1 MVMMM
6 KLNKV
11 TADMFR
17 KGECPVM
24 QRDMA
29 ADVESVDEE
38 SRVVTLSF
46 SSEYEVER
54 WGWVETLGHN
64 EGECDLSRIT
74 NKGPFLSDH
83 NWNDQRGAIQK
94 AWIKNGRGYA
104 EIKMSRNPLGQ
115 QLLVD
120 MQDEIRVNV
129 SVGYRIHA
137 AQLVREEKG
146 LEYYR
151 VTHWEPLE
159 ISSVSVPAD
168 PTVGLGRAE
177 EIQINPVKITTT
189 EVRKM
194 DDDEIQVVD
203 APAEQTA
210 RSVSPES
217 TNTQRTFAE
226 PRKQKEDAEPS
237 AAQRIAETASQ
248 YGAEGLGNE
257 FIAKGR
263 SYEEFNNALIE
274 RLHSKRKAPESESTM
289 INLDIGET
297 ELRKYSVINA
307 LRAVATGNFKKAGL
321 EREVSDAIAKRT
333 GRDPDGIFLSYEAM
347 GYGLRQQQMRMQS
360 AGTAGKGAEL
370 VATELHAEMY
380 IESLRAQAVIGQLGA
395 RMVSGLVGDVDIP
408 KQNGSATFYWV
419 EEDGAA
425 TDSDLAF
432 TTVQLRPKTLAT
444 AVPITRRIMTQSTP
458 DIEALVLGDIMR
470 GQSLGL
476 DHGALY
482 GSGASNQPT
491 GIVNTSGIGAI
502 AFTTPG
508 KPTWEEIVQ
517 FETDVAEANA
527 DANTMAYLMRPSMR
541 GTLKSTE
548 KAAGTAKFMWEG
560 GRVNDYNAAVTT
572 QVNAGQILFGDYSQ
586 ALIGLW
592 GALDV
597 VPDRATKV
605 ASGGLVMRLFQDADV
620 AVRHPQAF
628 CLGE

>member
-1 MVMMM
+1 M
-6 KLNKV
+6 NKV
-11 TADMFR
+11 TAAMLR
-17 KGECPVM
+17 KGQCPVM

-29 ADVESVDEE
+29 AEVENIDEE

-54 WGWVETLGHN
+54 WGWVETLGHD
-64 EGECDLSRIT
+64 EGECDLSRLN

-83 NWNDQRGAIQK
+83 HWGDQRGVIQK

-115 QLLVD
+115 QLLID

-137 AQLVREEKG
+137 AKLTREEDG
-146 LEYYR
+146 LDYYR

-168 PTVGLGRAE
+168 PTVGVGRSADS
-177 EIQINPVKITTT
+177 QNNPVKITTA

-194 DDDEIQVVD
+194 DDTKIQDNNAPDET
-203 APAEQTA
+203 AE
-210 RSVSPES
+210 RSESPET
-217 TNTQRTFAE
+217 TNQTKREFAE
-226 PRKQKEDAEPS
+226 PRKVKTSPEASD
-237 AAQRIAETASQ
+237 AQRIAETARQ
-248 YGAEGLGNE
+248 YGATDLGNN

-263 SYEEFNNALIE
+263 SYEEFNSALIRE
-274 RLHSKRKAPESESTM
+274 LHGKRKDPEAESTM
-289 INLDIGET
+289 INLDIGEN

-321 EREVSDAIAKRT
+321 EREVSEAIAKRV
-333 GRDPDGIFLSYEAM
+333 GRDADGIYLSYEAM
-347 GYGLRQQQMRMQS
+347 GYGLRQMQLARMQS
-360 AGTAGKGAEL
+360 AGGAGKGAEL

-380 IESLRAQAVIGQLGA
+380 IEALRAQAVVGQLGA

-419 EEDGAA
+419 EEDGEA
-425 TDSDLAF
+425 TDSDLSF

-444 AVPITRRIMTQSTP
+444 AVPITRRIMNQSTP
-458 DIEALVLGDIMR
+458 DIEALVMADIMR

-476 DHGALY
+476 DQGALY
-482 GSGASNQPT
+482 GSGIGNEPT
-491 GIVNTSGIGAI
+491 GIAKTSGIGAI
-502 AFTTPG
+502 AFATPNS
-508 KPTWEEIVQ
+508 PTWAETVA

-527 DANTMAYLMRPSMR
+527 DANTMAYLMRPSLR
-541 GTLKSTE
+541 GKLKTTE
-548 KAAGTAKFMWEG
+548 KASGTGQFIWQN

-572 QVNAGQILFGDYSQ
+572 QMNAGQMLFGDFSQ

>member
-1 MVMMM
+1 MNV
-6 KLNKV
+6 NKV
-11 TADMFR
+11 TAAMLR
-17 KGECPVM
+17 KGQCPVM
-24 QRDMA
+24 QRDMEA
-29 ADVESVDEE
+29 QIEKVDEE
-38 SRVVTLSF
+38 SRIVTLSF

-54 WGWVETLGHN
+54 WGWVETLGHD
-64 EGECDLSRIT
+64 EGECDLARIN

-83 NWNDQRGAIQK
+83 NWNDQRGVIQK
-94 AWIKNGRGYA
+94 AWIEKGRGYA
-104 EIKMSRNPLGQ
+104 EIKISRNPLGQ
-115 QLLVD
+115 QLLID

-137 AQLVREEKG
+137 AKLTREEND
-146 LEYYR
+146 LDYYR

-168 PTVGLGRAE
+168 PTVGVGRNAE
-177 EIQINPVKITTT
+177 TNDNPVKITTT

-194 DDDEIQVVD
+194 DDTKIQDNNAPDET
-203 APAEQTA
+203 AE
-210 RSVSPES
+210 RSESPET
-217 TNTQRTFAE
+217 TNQTKREFAE
-226 PRKQKEDAEPS
+226 PRKVKTSPEASD
-237 AAQRIAETASQ
+237 AQRIAETARQ
-248 YGAEGLGNE
+248 YGATELGND

-263 SYEEFNNALIE
+263 SYEEFNKALIRE
-274 RLHSKRKAPESESTM
+274 LHGKRKDPEAESTM
-289 INLDIGET
+289 INLDVSEK

-307 LRAVATGNFKKAGL
+307 LRAVATGNFKNAGL
-321 EREVSDAIAKRT
+321 EREMSEAIAQKV
-333 GRDPDGIFLSYEAM
+333 GRDADGIYLSYEAM
-347 GYGLRQQQMRMQS
+347 GYGLRQMQLARMQS
-360 AGTAGKGAEL
+360 AGGAGKGAEL

-380 IESLRAQAVIGQLGA
+380 IEALRAQAVVGQLGA

-419 EEDGAA
+419 EEDGEA
-425 TDSDLAF
+425 TDSDLSF

-444 AVPITRRIMTQSTP
+444 AVPITRRIMNQSTP
-458 DIEALVLGDIMR
+458 DIEALVMADIMR

-476 DHGALY
+476 DQGALY
-482 GSGASNQPT
+482 GSGIGNEPT
-491 GIVNTSGIGAI
+491 GIANTSGIGAI
-502 AFTTPG
+502 SFAAPNS
-508 KPTWEEIVQ
+508 PTWAETVA

-527 DANTMAYLMRPSMR
+527 DANTMAYLMRPSLR
-541 GTLKSTE
+541 GKLKTTE
-548 KAAGTAKFMWEG
+548 KASGTGQFIWQN

-572 QVNAGQILFGDYSQ
+572 QMNAGQMLFGDFSQ

>member
-1 MVMMM
+1 M

-226 PRKQKEDAEPS
+226 PRKPKEDAEPS

-502 AFTTPG
+502 AFTAPG

>member
-1 MVMMM
+1 MNV
-6 KLNKV
+6 NKV
-11 TADMFR
+11 TAAMLR
-17 KGECPVM
+17 KGQCPVM
-24 QRDMA
+24 QRDMEA
-29 ADVESVDEE
+29 QIEKVDEE
-38 SRVVTLSF
+38 SRIVTLSF

-54 WGWVETLGHN
+54 WGWVETLGHD
-64 EGECDLSRIT
+64 EGECDLARIN

-83 NWNDQRGAIQK
+83 NWNDQRGVIQK
-94 AWIKNGRGYA
+94 AWIEKGRGYA

-115 QLLVD
+115 QLLID

-137 AQLVREEKG
+137 AKLTREEND
-146 LEYYR
+146 LDYYR

-168 PTVGLGRAE
+168 PTVGVGRNAE
-177 EIQINPVKITTT
+177 TNDNPVKITTT

-194 DDDEIQVVD
+194 DDTKIQDNNAPDET
-203 APAEQTA
+203 AE
-210 RSVSPES
+210 RSESPET
-217 TNTQRTFAE
+217 TNQTKREFAE
-226 PRKQKEDAEPS
+226 PRKVKTSPEASD
-237 AAQRIAETASQ
+237 AQRIAETARQ
-248 YGAEGLGNE
+248 YGATELGND

-263 SYEEFNNALIE
+263 SYEEFNKALIRE
-274 RLHSKRKAPESESTM
+274 LHGKRKDPEAESTM
-289 INLDIGET
+289 INLDVSEK

-307 LRAVATGNFKKAGL
+307 LRAVATGNFKNAGL
-321 EREVSDAIAKRT
+321 EREMSEAIAQKV
-333 GRDPDGIFLSYEAM
+333 GRDADGIYLSYEAM
-347 GYGLRQQQMRMQS
+347 GYGLRQMQLARMQS
-360 AGTAGKGAEL
+360 AGGAGKGAEL

-380 IESLRAQAVIGQLGA
+380 IEALRAQAVVGQLGA

-425 TDSDLAF
+425 TDSDLSF

-444 AVPITRRIMTQSTP
+444 AVPITRRIMNQSTP
-458 DIEALVLGDIMR
+458 DIEALVMADIMR

-476 DHGALY
+476 DQGALY
-482 GSGASNQPT
+482 GSGIGNEPT
-491 GIVNTSGIGAI
+491 GIANTSGIGAI
-502 AFTTPG
+502 SFATPNS
-508 KPTWEEIVQ
+508 PTWAETVA

-527 DANTMAYLMRPSMR
+527 DANTMAYLMRPSLR
-541 GTLKSTE
+541 GKLKTTE
-548 KAAGTAKFMWEG
+548 KASGTGQFIWQN

-572 QVNAGQILFGDYSQ
+572 QMNAGQMLFGDFSQ

>member
-1 MVMMM
+1 MNV
-6 KLNKV
+6 NKV
-11 TADMFR
+11 TAAMLR
-17 KGECPVM
+17 KGQCPVM
-24 QRDMA
+24 QRDMEA
-29 ADVESVDEE
+29 QIEKVDEE
-38 SRVVTLSF
+38 SRIVTLSF

-54 WGWVETLGHN
+54 WGWVETLGHD
-64 EGECDLSRIT
+64 EGECDLARIN

-83 NWNDQRGAIQK
+83 NWNDQRGVIQK
-94 AWIKNGRGYA
+94 AWIEKGRGYA
-104 EIKMSRNPLGQ
+104 EIKLSRNPLGQ
-115 QLLVD
+115 QLLID

-137 AQLVREEKG
+137 AKLTREEND
-146 LEYYR
+146 LDYYR

-168 PTVGLGRAE
+168 PTVGVGRNAE
-177 EIQINPVKITTT
+177 TNDNPVKITTT

-194 DDDEIQVVD
+194 DDNKIQDNNAPDET
-203 APAEQTA
+203 AE
-210 RSVSPES
+210 RSESPET
-217 TNTQRTFAE
+217 TNQTKREFAE
-226 PRKQKEDAEPS
+226 PRKVKTSPEASD
-237 AAQRIAETASQ
+237 AQRIAETARQ
-248 YGAEGLGNE
+248 YGATELGND

-263 SYEEFNNALIE
+263 SYEEFNKALIRE
-274 RLHSKRKAPESESTM
+274 LHGKRKDPEAESTM
-289 INLDIGET
+289 INLDVSEK

-307 LRAVATGNFKKAGL
+307 LRAVATGNFKNAGL
-321 EREVSDAIAKRT
+321 EREMSEAIAQKV
-333 GRDPDGIFLSYEAM
+333 GRDADGIYLSYEAM
-347 GYGLRQQQMRMQS
+347 GYGLRQMQLARMQS
-360 AGTAGKGAEL
+360 AGGAGKGAEL

-380 IESLRAQAVIGQLGA
+380 IEALRAQAVVGQLGA

-419 EEDGAA
+419 EEDGEA
-425 TDSDLAF
+425 TDSDLSF

-444 AVPITRRIMTQSTP
+444 AVPITRRIMNQSTP
-458 DIEALVLGDIMR
+458 DIEALVMADIMR

-476 DHGALY
+476 DQGALY
-482 GSGASNQPT
+482 GSGIGNEPT
-491 GIVNTSGIGAI
+491 GIANTSGIGAI
-502 AFTTPG
+502 AFATPNS
-508 KPTWEEIVQ
+508 PTWAETVA

-527 DANTMAYLMRPSMR
+527 DANTMAYLMRPSLR
-541 GTLKSTE
+541 GKLKTTE
-548 KAAGTAKFMWEG
+548 KASGTGQFIWQN

-572 QVNAGQILFGDYSQ
+572 QMNAGQMLFGDFSQ

>member
-1 MVMMM
+1 MNV
-6 KLNKV
+6 NKV
-11 TADMFR
+11 TAAMLR
-17 KGECPVM
+17 KGQCPVM

-29 ADVESVDEE
+29 AEVENIDEE

-54 WGWVETLGHN
+54 WGWVETLGHD
-64 EGECDLSRIT
+64 EGECDLSRLN

-83 NWNDQRGAIQK
+83 HWGDQRGVIHK

-115 QLLVD
+115 QLLID

-137 AQLVREEKG
+137 AKLTREEDG
-146 LEYYR
+146 LDYYR

-168 PTVGLGRAE
+168 PTVGVGRSADS
-177 EIQINPVKITTT
+177 QNNPVKITTT

-194 DDDEIQVVD
+194 DDTEIQETN
-203 APAEQTA
+203 APADPTE
-210 RSVSPES
+210 RSSVSPES
-217 TNTQRTFAE
+217 TNQSQRAFAE
-226 PRKQKEDAEPS
+226 PRKPIDNEISD
-237 AAQRIAETASQ
+237 AQRIAETARQ
-248 YGAEGLGNE
+248 YGATDLGNN

-263 SYEEFNNALIE
+263 SYEDFNNALIKE
-274 RLHSKRKAPESESTM
+274 LHGKRQDPEAESTM
-289 INLDIGET
+289 INLDIGEN

-321 EREVSDAIAKRT
+321 EREVSDAIAKKT
-333 GRDPDGIFLSYEAM
+333 GRDADGIYLSYEAM
-347 GYGLRQQQMRMQS
+347 GYGLRQMQLARMQS
-360 AGTAGKGAEL
+360 AGGAGKGAEL

-380 IESLRAQAVIGQLGA
+380 IEALRAQAVVGQLGA
-395 RMVSGLVGDVDIP
+395 RVVSGLVGDVDIP
-408 KQNGSATFYWV
+408 KQNGSASFYWV
-419 EEDGAA
+419 EEDGDAS
-425 TDSDLAF
+425 DSDISF

-458 DIEALVLGDIMR
+458 DIEALVMSDIMR

-476 DHGALY
+476 DQGALY
-482 GSGASNQPT
+482 GSGIGNEPT
-491 GIVNTSGIGAI
+491 GIFNTSGIGAV

-508 KPTWEEIVQ
+508 KPTWAEIVE

-527 DANTMAYLMRPSMR
+527 DANTMAYLMRPSLR
-541 GTLKSTE
+541 GTLKTTE
-548 KAAGTAKFMWEG
+548 KAASTGQFIWQN
-560 GRVNDYNAAVTT
+560 GRVNDYTAAVTT
-572 QVNAGQILFGDYSQ
+572 QMQAGQVGFGDFSQ

>member
-1 MVMMM
+1 MNV
-6 KLNKV
+6 NRV
-11 TADMFR
+11 TAAMLR
-17 KGECPVM
+17 KGQCPVM
-24 QRDMA
+24 QRDMEA
-29 ADVESVDEE
+29 QIEKVDEE
-38 SRVVTLSF
+38 SRIVTLSF

-54 WGWVETLGHN
+54 WGWVETLGHD
-64 EGECDLSRIT
+64 EGECDLARIN

-83 NWNDQRGAIQK
+83 NWNDQRGVIQK
-94 AWIKNGRGYA
+94 AWIEKGRGYA

-115 QLLVD
+115 QLLID

-137 AQLVREEKG
+137 AKLTREEND
-146 LEYYR
+146 LDYYR

-168 PTVGLGRAE
+168 PTVGVGRNAE
-177 EIQINPVKITTT
+177 TNDNPVKITTT

-194 DDDEIQVVD
+194 DDIEIQD
-203 APAEQTA
+203 NNAPDESAD
-210 RSVSPES
+210 RSVSPET
-217 TNTQRTFAE
+217 TNQTKRDFAE
-226 PRKQKEDAEPS
+226 PRKVKTAPEVSD
-237 AAQRIAETASQ
+237 AQRIAETARQ
-248 YGAEGLGNE
+248 YGATDLGNS

-263 SYEEFNNALIE
+263 SYEEFNTALIRE
-274 RLHSKRKAPESESTM
+274 LHGKRKDPEAESTM
-289 INLDIGET
+289 INLDIGEK

-307 LRAVATGNFKKAGL
+307 LRAVATGNFKNAGL
-321 EREVSDAIAKRT
+321 EREVSEAIAQRV
-333 GRDPDGIFLSYEAM
+333 GRDADGIYLSYEAM
-347 GYGLRQQQMRMQS
+347 GYGLRQMQLARMQS
-360 AGTAGKGAEL
+360 AGTSGKGAEL

-380 IESLRAQAVIGQLGA
+380 IEALRAQAVVGQLGA

-425 TDSDLAF
+425 TDSDLSF

-444 AVPITRRIMTQSTP
+444 AVPITRRIMNQSTP
-458 DIEALVLGDIMR
+458 DIEALVMADIMR

-476 DHGALY
+476 DQGALY
-482 GSGASNQPT
+482 GSGIGNEPT
-491 GIVNTSGIGAI
+491 GIANTSGIGAI
-502 AFTTPG
+502 AFATPNS
-508 KPTWEEIVQ
+508 PTWAETVA

-527 DANTMAYLMRPSMR
+527 DANTMAYLMRPSLR
-541 GTLKSTE
+541 GKLKTTE
-548 KAAGTAKFMWEG
+548 KASGTGQFIWQN

-572 QVNAGQILFGDYSQ
+572 QMNAGQMLFGDFSQ

>member
-1 MVMMM
+1 MNV
-6 KLNKV
+6 NKV
-11 TADMFR
+11 TAAMLR
-17 KGECPVM
+17 KGQCPVM
-24 QRDMA
+24 QRDMEA
-29 ADVESVDEE
+29 QIEKVDEE
-38 SRVVTLSF
+38 SRIVTLSF

-54 WGWVETLGHN
+54 WGWVETLGHE
-64 EGECDLSRIT
+64 EGECDLARIN

-83 NWNDQRGAIQK
+83 NWNDQRGVIQK
-94 AWIKNGRGYA
+94 AWIEKGRGYA

-115 QLLVD
+115 QLLID

-137 AQLVREEKG
+137 AKLTREEND
-146 LEYYR
+146 LDYYR

-168 PTVGLGRAE
+168 PTVGVGRNAE
-177 EIQINPVKITTT
+177 TNDNPVKITTT

-194 DDDEIQVVD
+194 DDIEIQD
-203 APAEQTA
+203 NNAPDETAE
-210 RSVSPES
+210 RSVSPET
-217 TNTQRTFAE
+217 TNQTKREFAE
-226 PRKQKEDAEPS
+226 PRKVKTSPETSD
-237 AAQRIAETASQ
+237 AQRIAETARQ
-248 YGAEGLGNE
+248 YGATELGND

-263 SYEEFNNALIE
+263 SYEEFNKALIRE
-274 RLHSKRKAPESESTM
+274 LHGKRKDPEAESTM
-289 INLDIGET
+289 INLDIGEN

-321 EREVSDAIAKRT
+321 EREVSEAIAKRV
-333 GRDPDGIFLSYEAM
+333 GRDADGIYLSYEAM
-347 GYGLRQQQMRMQS
+347 GYGLRQMQLARMQS
-360 AGTAGKGAEL
+360 AGGAGKGAEL

-380 IESLRAQAVIGQLGA
+380 IEALRAQAVVGQLGA

-425 TDSDLAF
+425 TDSDLSF

-444 AVPITRRIMTQSTP
+444 AVPITRRIMNQSTP
-458 DIEALVLGDIMR
+458 DIEALVMADIMR

-476 DHGALY
+476 DQGALY
-482 GSGASNQPT
+482 GSGIGNEPT
-491 GIVNTSGIGAI
+491 GIANTSGIGAI
-502 AFTTPG
+502 AFATPNS
-508 KPTWEEIVQ
+508 PTWAETVA

-527 DANTMAYLMRPSMR
+527 DANTMAYLMRPSLR
-541 GTLKSTE
+541 GKLKTTE
-548 KAAGTAKFMWEG
+548 KASGTGQFIWQN

-572 QVNAGQILFGDYSQ
+572 QMNAGQMLFGDFSQ

>member
-1 MVMMM
+1 MNV
-6 KLNKV
+6 NKV
-11 TADMFR
+11 TAAMLR
-17 KGECPVM
+17 KGQCPVM
-24 QRDMA
+24 QRDMEA
-29 ADVESVDEE
+29 QIEKVDEE
-38 SRVVTLSF
+38 SRIVTLSF

-54 WGWVETLGHN
+54 WGWVETLGHE
-64 EGECDLSRIT
+64 EGECDLARIN

-83 NWNDQRGAIQK
+83 NWNDQRGVIQK
-94 AWIKNGRGYA
+94 AWIEKGRGYA

-115 QLLVD
+115 QLLID

-137 AQLVREEKG
+137 AKLTREEND
-146 LEYYR
+146 LDYYR

-168 PTVGLGRAE
+168 PTVGVGRNAE
-177 EIQINPVKITTT
+177 TNDNPVKITTT

-194 DDDEIQVVD
+194 DDIEIQD
-203 APAEQTA
+203 NNAPDESAD
-210 RSVSPES
+210 RSVSPET
-217 TNTQRTFAE
+217 TNQTKRDFAE
-226 PRKQKEDAEPS
+226 PRKVKTAPEVSD
-237 AAQRIAETASQ
+237 AQRIAETARQ
-248 YGAEGLGNE
+248 YGATDLGNS

-263 SYEEFNNALIE
+263 SYEEFNTALIRE
-274 RLHSKRKAPESESTM
+274 LHGKRKDPEAESTM
-289 INLDIGET
+289 IHLDIGEK

-307 LRAVATGNFKKAGL
+307 LRAVATGNFKNAGL
-321 EREVSDAIAKRT
+321 EREVSEAIAQRV
-333 GRDPDGIFLSYEAM
+333 GRDADGIYLSYEAM
-347 GYGLRQQQMRMQS
+347 GYGLRQMQLARMQS

-380 IESLRAQAVIGQLGA
+380 IEALRAQAVVGQLGA

-425 TDSDLAF
+425 ADSDLSF

-444 AVPITRRIMTQSTP
+444 AVPITRRIMNQSTP
-458 DIEALVLGDIMR
+458 DIEALVMADIMR

-476 DHGALY
+476 DQGALY
-482 GSGASNQPT
+482 GSGIGNEPT
-491 GIVNTSGIGAI
+491 GIANTSGIGAI
-502 AFTTPG
+502 AFATPNS
-508 KPTWEEIVQ
+508 PTWAETVA

-527 DANTMAYLMRPSMR
+527 DANTMAYLMRPSLR
-541 GTLKSTE
+541 GKLKTTE
-548 KAAGTAKFMWEG
+548 KASGTGQFIWQN

-572 QVNAGQILFGDYSQ
+572 QMNAGQMLFGDFSQ

>member
-1 MVMMM
+1 VNV
-6 KLNKV
+6 NKV
-11 TADMFR
+11 TAAMLR
-17 KGECPVM
+17 KGQCPVM
-24 QRDMA
+24 QRDMEA
-29 ADVESVDEE
+29 QIEKVDEE
-38 SRVVTLSF
+38 SRIVTLSF

-54 WGWVETLGHN
+54 WGWVETLGHE
-64 EGECDLSRIT
+64 EGECDLARIN

-83 NWNDQRGAIQK
+83 NWNDQRGVIQK
-94 AWIKNGRGYA
+94 AWIEKGRGYA

-115 QLLVD
+115 QLLID

-137 AQLVREEKG
+137 AKLTREEND
-146 LEYYR
+146 LDYYR

-168 PTVGLGRAE
+168 PTVGVGRNAE
-177 EIQINPVKITTT
+177 TNDNPVKITTT

-194 DDDEIQVVD
+194 DDTKIQDNNAPDET
-203 APAEQTA
+203 AE
-210 RSVSPES
+210 RSESPET
-217 TNTQRTFAE
+217 TNQTKREFAE
-226 PRKQKEDAEPS
+226 PRKVKTSPEASD
-237 AAQRIAETASQ
+237 AQRIAETARQ
-248 YGAEGLGNE
+248 YGATELGND

-263 SYEEFNNALIE
+263 SYEEFNKALIRE
-274 RLHSKRKAPESESTM
+274 LHGKRKDPEAESTM
-289 INLDIGET
+289 INLDVSEK

-307 LRAVATGNFKKAGL
+307 LRAVATGNFKNAGL
-321 EREVSDAIAKRT
+321 EREMSEAIAQKV
-333 GRDPDGIFLSYEAM
+333 GRDADGIYLSYEAM
-347 GYGLRQQQMRMQS
+347 GYGLRQMQLARMQS
-360 AGTAGKGAEL
+360 AGGAGKGAEL

-380 IESLRAQAVIGQLGA
+380 IEALRAQAVVGQLGA

-425 TDSDLAF
+425 TDSDLSF

-444 AVPITRRIMTQSTP
+444 AVPITRRIMNQSTP
-458 DIEALVLGDIMR
+458 DIEALVMADIMR

-476 DHGALY
+476 DQGALY
-482 GSGASNQPT
+482 GSGIGNEPT
-491 GIVNTSGIGAI
+491 GIANTSGIGAI
-502 AFTTPG
+502 SFATPNS
-508 KPTWEEIVQ
+508 PTWAETVA

-527 DANTMAYLMRPSMR
+527 DANTMAYLMRPSLR
-541 GTLKSTE
+541 GKLKTTE
-548 KAAGTAKFMWEG
+548 KASGTGQFIWQN

-572 QVNAGQILFGDYSQ
+572 QMNAGQMLFGDFSQ

>member
-1 MVMMM
+1 MNV
-6 KLNKV
+6 NKV
-11 TADMFR
+11 TAAMLR
-17 KGECPVM
+17 KGQCPVM
-24 QRDMA
+24 QRDMEA
-29 ADVESVDEE
+29 QIEKVDEE
-38 SRVVTLSF
+38 SRIVTLSF

-54 WGWVETLGHN
+54 WGWVETLGHE
-64 EGECDLSRIT
+64 EGECDLARIN

-83 NWNDQRGAIQK
+83 NWNDQRGVIQK
-94 AWIKNGRGYA
+94 AWIEKGRGYA

-115 QLLVD
+115 QLLID

-137 AQLVREEKG
+137 AKLTREEND
-146 LEYYR
+146 LDYYR

-168 PTVGLGRAE
+168 PTVGVGRNAE
-177 EIQINPVKITTT
+177 TNDNPVKITTT

-194 DDDEIQVVD
+194 DDIEIQD
-203 APAEQTA
+203 NNAPDESAD
-210 RSVSPES
+210 RSVSPET
-217 TNTQRTFAE
+217 TNQTKRDFAE
-226 PRKQKEDAEPS
+226 PRKVKTAPEVSD
-237 AAQRIAETASQ
+237 AQRIAETARQ
-248 YGAEGLGNE
+248 YGATDLGNS

-263 SYEEFNNALIE
+263 SYEEFNTALIRE
-274 RLHSKRKAPESESTM
+274 LHGKRKDPEAESTM
-289 INLDIGET
+289 IHLDIGEK

-307 LRAVATGNFKKAGL
+307 LRAVATGNFKNAGL
-321 EREVSDAIAKRT
+321 EREVSEAIAQRV
-333 GRDPDGIFLSYEAM
+333 GRDADGIYLSYEAM
-347 GYGLRQQQMRMQS
+347 GYGLRQMQLARMQS

-380 IESLRAQAVIGQLGA
+380 IEALRAQAVVGQLGA

-425 TDSDLAF
+425 ADSDLSF

-444 AVPITRRIMTQSTP
+444 AVPITRRIMNQSTP
-458 DIEALVLGDIMR
+458 DIEALVMADIMR

-476 DHGALY
+476 DQGALY
-482 GSGASNQPT
+482 GSGIGNEPT
-491 GIVNTSGIGAI
+491 GIANTSGIGAI
-502 AFTTPG
+502 PFATPNS
-508 KPTWEEIVQ
+508 PTWAETVA

-527 DANTMAYLMRPSMR
+527 DANTMAYLMRPSLR
-541 GTLKSTE
+541 GKLKTTE
-548 KAAGTAKFMWEG
+548 KASGTGQFIWQN

-572 QVNAGQILFGDYSQ
+572 QMNAGQMLFGDFSQ

>member
-1 MVMMM
+1 MNV
-6 KLNKV
+6 NKV
-11 TADMFR
+11 TAAMLR
-17 KGECPVM
+17 KGQCPVM
-24 QRDMA
+24 QRDMEA
-29 ADVESVDEE
+29 QIEKVDEE
-38 SRVVTLSF
+38 SRIVTLSF

-54 WGWVETLGHN
+54 WGWVETLGHD
-64 EGECDLSRIT
+64 EGECDLARIN

-83 NWNDQRGAIQK
+83 NWNDQRGVIQK
-94 AWIKNGRGYA
+94 AWIEKGRGYA
-104 EIKMSRNPLGQ
+104 EIKLSRNPLGQ
-115 QLLVD
+115 QLLID

-137 AQLVREEKG
+137 AKLTREEND
-146 LEYYR
+146 LDYYR

-168 PTVGLGRAE
+168 PTVGVGRNAE
-177 EIQINPVKITTT
+177 TNDNPVKITTT

-194 DDDEIQVVD
+194 DDTKIQDNNAPDET
-203 APAEQTA
+203 AE
-210 RSVSPES
+210 RSESPET
-217 TNTQRTFAE
+217 TNQTKREFAE
-226 PRKQKEDAEPS
+226 PRKVKTSPEASD
-237 AAQRIAETASQ
+237 AQRIAETARQ
-248 YGAEGLGNE
+248 YGAGDLGNS

-263 SYEEFNNALIE
+263 SYEEFNTALIRE
-274 RLHSKRKAPESESTM
+274 LHGKRKDPEAESTM
-289 INLDIGET
+289 INLDIGEN

-321 EREVSDAIAKRT
+321 EREVSEAIAKRV
-333 GRDPDGIFLSYEAM
+333 GRDADGIYLSYEAM
-347 GYGLRQQQMRMQS
+347 GYGLRQMQLARMQS

-380 IESLRAQAVIGQLGA
+380 IEALRAQAVVGQLGA

-419 EEDGAA
+419 EEDGEA
-425 TDSDLAF
+425 TDSDLSF

-444 AVPITRRIMTQSTP
+444 AVPITRRIMNQSTP
-458 DIEALVLGDIMR
+458 DIEALVMADIMR

-476 DHGALY
+476 DQGALY
-482 GSGASNQPT
+482 GSGIGNEPT
-491 GIVNTSGIGAI
+491 GIINTSGIGAVPF
-502 AFTTPG
+502 ATANS
-508 KPTWEEIVQ
+508 PTWAETVA

-527 DANTMAYLMRPSMR
+527 DANTMAYLMRPSLR
-541 GTLKSTE
+541 GKLKTTE
-548 KAAGTAKFMWEG
+548 KASGTGQFIWQN

-572 QVNAGQILFGDYSQ
+572 QMNAGQMLFGDFSQ

>member
-1 MVMMM
+1 MNV
-6 KLNKV
+6 NKV
-11 TADMFR
+11 TAAMLR
-17 KGECPVM
+17 KGQCPVM
-24 QRDMA
+24 QRDMEA
-29 ADVESVDEE
+29 QIEKVDEE
-38 SRVVTLSF
+38 SRIVTLSF

-54 WGWVETLGHN
+54 WGWVETLGHD
-64 EGECDLSRIT
+64 EGECDLARIN

-83 NWNDQRGAIQK
+83 NWNDQRGVIQK
-94 AWIKNGRGYA
+94 AWIEKGRGYA
-104 EIKMSRNPLGQ
+104 EIKLSRNPLGQ
-115 QLLVD
+115 QLLID

-137 AQLVREEKG
+137 AKLIREEND
-146 LEYYR
+146 LDYYR

-168 PTVGLGRAE
+168 PTVGVGRNAE
-177 EIQINPVKITTT
+177 TNDNPVKITTT

-194 DDDEIQVVD
+194 DDIEIQD
-203 APAEQTA
+203 NNAPDESAD
-210 RSVSPES
+210 RSVSPET
-217 TNTQRTFAE
+217 TNQTKRDFAE
-226 PRKQKEDAEPS
+226 PRKVKTAPEVSD
-237 AAQRIAETASQ
+237 AQRIAETARQ
-248 YGAEGLGNE
+248 YGATDLGNS

-263 SYEEFNNALIE
+263 SYEEFNTALIRE
-274 RLHSKRKAPESESTM
+274 LHGKRKDPEAESTM
-289 INLDIGET
+289 INLDIGEK

-307 LRAVATGNFKKAGL
+307 LRAVATGNFKNAGL
-321 EREVSDAIAKRT
+321 EREVSEAIAQRV
-333 GRDPDGIFLSYEAM
+333 GRDADGIYLSYEAM
-347 GYGLRQQQMRMQS
+347 GYGLRQMQLARMQS
-360 AGTAGKGAEL
+360 AGTSGKGAEL

-380 IESLRAQAVIGQLGA
+380 IEALRAQAVVGQLGA

-425 TDSDLAF
+425 TDSDLSF

-444 AVPITRRIMTQSTP
+444 AVPITRRIMNQSTP
-458 DIEALVLGDIMR
+458 DIEALVMADIMR

-476 DHGALY
+476 DQGALY
-482 GSGASNQPT
+482 GSGLGNEPT
-491 GIVNTSGIGAI
+491 GIANTSGIGAVSF
-502 AFTTPG
+502 ATPNS
-508 KPTWEEIVQ
+508 PTWAETVQ

-527 DANTMAYLMRPSMR
+527 DANTMAYLMRPSLR
-541 GTLKSTE
+541 GKLKTTE
-548 KAAGTAKFMWEG
+548 KASGTGQFIWQN

-572 QVNAGQILFGDYSQ
+572 QMNAGRMLFGDFSQ

>member
-1 MVMMM
+1 MNV
-6 KLNKV
+6 NKV
-11 TADMFR
+11 TAAMLR
-17 KGECPVM
+17 KGQCPVM
-24 QRDMA
+24 QRDMEA
-29 ADVESVDEE
+29 QIEKVDEE
-38 SRVVTLSF
+38 SRIVTLSF

-54 WGWVETLGHN
+54 WGWVETLGHE
-64 EGECDLSRIT
+64 EGECDLARIN

-83 NWNDQRGAIQK
+83 NWNDQRGVIQK
-94 AWIKNGRGYA
+94 AWIEKGRGYA

-115 QLLVD
+115 QLLID

-137 AQLVREEKG
+137 AKLTREEND
-146 LEYYR
+146 LDYYR

-168 PTVGLGRAE
+168 PTVGVGRNAE
-177 EIQINPVKITTT
+177 TNDNPVKITTT

-194 DDDEIQVVD
+194 DDTKIQDNNAPDE
-203 APAEQTA
+203 AAE
-210 RSVSPES
+210 RSVSPET
-217 TNTQRTFAE
+217 TNQTKREFAE
-226 PRKQKEDAEPS
+226 PRKVKTAPETSD
-237 AAQRIAETASQ
+237 AQRIAETARQ
-248 YGAEGLGNE
+248 YGATDLGNS

-263 SYEEFNNALIE
+263 SYEEFNSALIRE
-274 RLHSKRKAPESESTM
+274 LHGKRKDPEAESTM
-289 INLDIGET
+289 INLDVSEK

-307 LRAVATGNFKKAGL
+307 LRAVATGNFKNAGL
-321 EREVSDAIAKRT
+321 EREMSEAIAQKV
-333 GRDPDGIFLSYEAM
+333 GRDADGIYLSYEAM
-347 GYGLRQQQMRMQS
+347 GYGLRQMQLARIQS
-360 AGTAGKGAEL
+360 AGGAGKGAEL

-380 IESLRAQAVIGQLGA
+380 IEALRAQAVVGQLGA

-425 TDSDLAF
+425 TDSDLSF

-444 AVPITRRIMTQSTP
+444 AVPITRRIMNQSTP
-458 DIEALVLGDIMR
+458 DIEALVMADIMR

-476 DHGALY
+476 DQGALY
-482 GSGASNQPT
+482 GSGIGNEPT
-491 GIVNTSGIGAI
+491 GIANTSGIGAI
-502 AFTTPG
+502 AFASPNN
-508 KPTWEEIVQ
+508 PTWAEMVQ
-517 FETDVAEANA
+517 FENDVAEANA
-527 DANTMAYLMRPSMR
+527 DANTMAYLMRPSLR
-541 GTLKSTE
+541 GKLKTTE
-548 KAAGTAKFMWEG
+548 KASGTGQFIWEK

-572 QVNAGQILFGDYSQ
+572 QMAAGQMLFGDFSQ

>member
-1 MVMMM
+1 M
-6 KLNKV
+6 L
-11 TADMFR
+11 R
-17 KGECPVM
+17 KGQCPVM
-24 QRDMA
+24 QRDMEA
-29 ADVESVDEE
+29 QIEKVDEE
-38 SRVVTLSF
+38 SRIVTLSF

-54 WGWVETLGHN
+54 WGWVETLGHD
-64 EGECDLSRIT
+64 EGECDLARIN

-83 NWNDQRGAIQK
+83 NWNDQRGVIQK
-94 AWIKNGRGYA
+94 AWIEKGRGYA
-104 EIKMSRNPLGQ
+104 EIKLSRNPLGQ
-115 QLLVD
+115 QLLID

-137 AQLVREEKG
+137 AKLTREEND
-146 LEYYR
+146 LDYYR

-168 PTVGLGRAE
+168 PTVGVGRNAE
-177 EIQINPVKITTT
+177 TNDNPVKITTT

-194 DDDEIQVVD
+194 DDTKIQDNNAPDET
-203 APAEQTA
+203 AE
-210 RSVSPES
+210 RSESPET
-217 TNTQRTFAE
+217 TNQTKREFAE
-226 PRKQKEDAEPS
+226 PRKVKTSPEASD
-237 AAQRIAETASQ
+237 AQRIAETARQ
-248 YGAEGLGNE
+248 YGATDLGNN

-263 SYEEFNNALIE
+263 SYEEFNSALIRE
-274 RLHSKRKAPESESTM
+274 LHGKRKDPEAESTM
-289 INLDIGET
+289 INLDIGEN

-321 EREVSDAIAKRT
+321 EREVSEAIAKRV
-333 GRDPDGIFLSYEAM
+333 GRDADGIYLSYEAM
-347 GYGLRQQQMRMQS
+347 GYGLRQMQLARMQS

-380 IESLRAQAVIGQLGA
+380 IEALRAQAVVGQLGA

-425 TDSDLAF
+425 TDSDLSF

-444 AVPITRRIMTQSTP
+444 AVPITRRIMNQSTP
-458 DIEALVLGDIMR
+458 DIEALVMADIMR

-476 DHGALY
+476 DQGALY
-482 GSGASNQPT
+482 GSGIGNEPT
-491 GIVNTSGIGAI
+491 GIANTSGIGAI
-502 AFTTPG
+502 AFATPNS
-508 KPTWEEIVQ
+508 PTWAETVA

-527 DANTMAYLMRPSMR
+527 DANTMAYLMRPSLR
-541 GTLKSTE
+541 GKLKTTE
-548 KAAGTAKFMWEG
+548 KASGTGQFIWQN

-572 QVNAGQILFGDYSQ
+572 QMNAGQMLFGDFSQ

>member
-1 MVMMM
+1 M
-6 KLNKV
+6 L
-11 TADMFR
+11 R
-17 KGECPVM
+17 KGQCPVM
-24 QRDMA
+24 QRDMEA
-29 ADVESVDEE
+29 QIEKVDEE
-38 SRVVTLSF
+38 SRIVTLSF

-54 WGWVETLGHN
+54 WGWVETLGHE
-64 EGECDLSRIT
+64 EGECDLARIN

-83 NWNDQRGAIQK
+83 NWNDQRGVIQK
-94 AWIKNGRGYA
+94 AWIEKGRGYA

-115 QLLVD
+115 QLLID

-137 AQLVREEKG
+137 AKLTREEND
-146 LEYYR
+146 LDYYR

-168 PTVGLGRAE
+168 PTVGVGRNAE
-177 EIQINPVKITTT
+177 TNDNPVKITTT

-194 DDDEIQVVD
+194 DDTKIQDNNAPDET
-203 APAEQTA
+203 AE
-210 RSVSPES
+210 RSESPET
-217 TNTQRTFAE
+217 TNQTKREFAE
-226 PRKQKEDAEPS
+226 PRKVKTSPEASD
-237 AAQRIAETASQ
+237 AQRIAETARQ
-248 YGAEGLGNE
+248 YGATELGND

-263 SYEEFNNALIE
+263 SYEEFNKALIRE
-274 RLHSKRKAPESESTM
+274 LHGKRKDPEAESTM
-289 INLDIGET
+289 INLDVSEK

-307 LRAVATGNFKKAGL
+307 LRAVATGNFKNAGL
-321 EREVSDAIAKRT
+321 EREMSEAIAQKV
-333 GRDPDGIFLSYEAM
+333 GRDADGIYLSYEAM
-347 GYGLRQQQMRMQS
+347 GYGLRQMQLARMQS
-360 AGTAGKGAEL
+360 AGGAGKGAEL

-380 IESLRAQAVIGQLGA
+380 IEALRAQAVVGQLGA

-419 EEDGAA
+419 EEDGEA
-425 TDSDLAF
+425 TDSDLSF

-444 AVPITRRIMTQSTP
+444 AVPITRRIMNQSTP
-458 DIEALVLGDIMR
+458 DIEALVMADIMR

-476 DHGALY
+476 DQGALY
-482 GSGASNQPT
+482 GSGIGNEPT
-491 GIVNTSGIGAI
+491 GIANTSGIGAI
-502 AFTTPG
+502 SFATPNS
-508 KPTWEEIVQ
+508 PTWAETVA

-527 DANTMAYLMRPSMR
+527 DANTMAYLMRPSLR
-541 GTLKSTE
+541 GKLKTTE
-548 KAAGTAKFMWEG
+548 KASGTGQFIWQN

-572 QVNAGQILFGDYSQ
+572 QMNAGQMLFGDFSQ

>member
-1 MVMMM
+1 M
-6 KLNKV
+6 L
-11 TADMFR
+11 R
-17 KGECPVM
+17 KGQCPVM
-24 QRDMA
+24 QRDMEA
-29 ADVESVDEE
+29 QIEKVDEE
-38 SRVVTLSF
+38 SRIVTLSF

-54 WGWVETLGHN
+54 WGWVETLGHE
-64 EGECDLSRIT
+64 EGECDLARIN

-83 NWNDQRGAIQK
+83 NWNDQRGVIQK
-94 AWIKNGRGYA
+94 AWIEKGRGYA

-115 QLLVD
+115 QLLID

-137 AQLVREEKG
+137 AKLTREEND
-146 LEYYR
+146 LDYYR

-168 PTVGLGRAE
+168 PTVGVGRNAE
-177 EIQINPVKITTT
+177 TNDNPVKITTT

-194 DDDEIQVVD
+194 DDTKIQDNNAPDET
-203 APAEQTA
+203 AE
-210 RSVSPES
+210 RSESPET
-217 TNTQRTFAE
+217 TNQTKREFAE
-226 PRKQKEDAEPS
+226 PRKVKTSPEASD
-237 AAQRIAETASQ
+237 AQRIAETARQ
-248 YGAEGLGNE
+248 YGATDLGNN

-263 SYEEFNNALIE
+263 SYEEFNSALIRE
-274 RLHSKRKAPESESTM
+274 LHGKRKDPEAESTM
-289 INLDIGET
+289 INLDIGEN

-321 EREVSDAIAKRT
+321 EREVSEAIAKRV
-333 GRDPDGIFLSYEAM
+333 GRDADGIYLSYEAM
-347 GYGLRQQQMRMQS
+347 GYGLRQMQLARMQS
-360 AGTAGKGAEL
+360 AGGAGKGAEL

-380 IESLRAQAVIGQLGA
+380 IEALRAQAVVGQLGA

-425 TDSDLAF
+425 TDSDLSF

-444 AVPITRRIMTQSTP
+444 AVPITRRIMNQSTP
-458 DIEALVLGDIMR
+458 DIEALVMADIMR

-476 DHGALY
+476 DQGALY
-482 GSGASNQPT
+482 GSGIGNEPT
-491 GIVNTSGIGAI
+491 GIANTSGIGAI
-502 AFTTPG
+502 AFATPNS
-508 KPTWEEIVQ
+508 PTWAETVA

-527 DANTMAYLMRPSMR
+527 DANTMAYLMRPSLR
-541 GTLKSTE
+541 GKLKTTE
-548 KAAGTAKFMWEG
+548 KASGTGQFIWQN

-572 QVNAGQILFGDYSQ
+572 QMNAGQMLFGDFSQ

>member
-360 AGTAGKGAEL
+360 AGAAGKGAEL

-476 DHGALY
+476 DNGALY
-482 GSGASNQPT
+482 GTGASNQPT

-508 KPTWEEIVQ
+508 KPTWQEIVQ

>member
-1 MVMMM
+1 MNV
-6 KLNKV
+6 NKV
-11 TADMFR
+11 TAAMLR
-17 KGECPVM
+17 KGQCPVM
-24 QRDMA
+24 QRDMEA
-29 ADVESVDEE
+29 QIEKVDEE
-38 SRVVTLSF
+38 SRIVTLSF

-54 WGWVETLGHN
+54 WGWVETLGHD
-64 EGECDLSRIT
+64 EGECDLARIN

-83 NWNDQRGAIQK
+83 NWNDQRGVIQK
-94 AWIKNGRGYA
+94 AWIEKGRGYA

-115 QLLVD
+115 QLLID

-137 AQLVREEKG
+137 AKLTREEND
-146 LEYYR
+146 LDYYR

-168 PTVGLGRAE
+168 PTVGVGRNAE
-177 EIQINPVKITTT
+177 TNDNPVKITTT

-194 DDDEIQVVD
+194 DDTKIQDNNAPDE
-203 APAEQTA
+203 AAE
-210 RSVSPES
+210 RSVSPET
-217 TNTQRTFAE
+217 TNQTKREFAE
-226 PRKQKEDAEPS
+226 PRKVKTAPETSD
-237 AAQRIAETASQ
+237 AQRIAETARQ
-248 YGAEGLGNE
+248 YGATDLGNS

-263 SYEEFNNALIE
+263 SYEEFNSALIRE
-274 RLHSKRKAPESESTM
+274 LHGKRKDPEAESTM
-289 INLDIGET
+289 INLDIGEK
-297 ELRKYSVINA
+297 ELSKYSVINA
-307 LRAVATGNFKKAGL
+307 LRAVATGNFKNAGL
-321 EREVSDAIAKRT
+321 EREMSEAIAQKV
-333 GRDPDGIFLSYEAM
+333 GRDADGIYLSYEAM
-347 GYGLRQQQMRMQS
+347 GYGLRQMQLARIQS
-360 AGTAGKGAEL
+360 AGGAGKGAEL

-380 IESLRAQAVIGQLGA
+380 IEALRAQAVVGQLGA

-425 TDSDLAF
+425 TDSDLSF

-444 AVPITRRIMTQSTP
+444 AVPITRRIMNQSTP
-458 DIEALVLGDIMR
+458 DIEALVMADIMR

-476 DHGALY
+476 DQGALY
-482 GSGASNQPT
+482 GSGLGNEPT
-491 GIVNTSGIGAI
+491 GIINTSGIGAVPF
-502 AFTTPG
+502 ATANS
-508 KPTWEEIVQ
+508 PTWAETVQ

-527 DANTMAYLMRPSMR
+527 DANTMAYLMRPSLR
-541 GTLKSTE
+541 GKLKTTE
-548 KAAGTAKFMWEG
+548 KASGTGQFIWQN

-572 QVNAGQILFGDYSQ
+572 QMNAGQMLFGDFSQ

>member
-1 MVMMM
+1 M

-11 TADMFR
+11 TADMLR
-17 KGECPVM
+17 KGECIPM
-24 QRDMA
+24 QRDMT

-64 EGECDLSRIT
+64 EGECDLSRLN

-83 NWNDQRGAIQK
+83 NWNDQRGVTQK

-159 ISSVSVPAD
+159 ISSVSIPAD

-203 APAEQTA
+203 APAKPTEST
-210 RSVSPES
+210 VSPES
-217 TNTQRTFAE
+217 TNSQRTFAE
-226 PRKQKEDAEPS
+226 PRKPAADAEPS
-237 AAQRIAETASQ
+237 APKRIAETARQ

-257 FIAKGR
+257 FIAAGR

-360 AGTAGKGAEL
+360 AGGAGKGAEL

-419 EEDGAA
+419 EEDG
-425 TDSDLAF
+425 TPSDSDLAF

-502 AFTTPG
+502 AFTTLG
-508 KPTWEEIVQ
+508 KPTWQEIVQ

>member
-1 MVMMM
+1 MNV
-6 KLNKV
+6 NKV
-11 TADMFR
+11 TAAMLR
-17 KGECPVM
+17 KGQCPVM
-24 QRDMA
+24 QRDMEA
-29 ADVESVDEE
+29 QIEKVDEE
-38 SRVVTLSF
+38 SRIVTLSF

-54 WGWVETLGHN
+54 WGWVETLGHD
-64 EGECDLSRIT
+64 EGECDLARIN

-83 NWNDQRGAIQK
+83 NWNDQRGVIQK
-94 AWIKNGRGYA
+94 AWIEKGRGYA

-115 QLLVD
+115 QLLID

-137 AQLVREEKG
+137 AKLTREEND
-146 LEYYR
+146 LDYYR

-168 PTVGLGRAE
+168 PTVGVGRNAE
-177 EIQINPVKITTT
+177 TNDNPVKITTT

-194 DDDEIQVVD
+194 DDIEIQD
-203 APAEQTA
+203 NNAPDESAD
-210 RSVSPES
+210 RSVSPET
-217 TNTQRTFAE
+217 TNQTKRDFAE
-226 PRKQKEDAEPS
+226 PRKVKTAPEVSD
-237 AAQRIAETASQ
+237 AQRIAETARQ
-248 YGAEGLGNE
+248 YGATDLGNS

-263 SYEEFNNALIE
+263 SYEEFNTALIRE
-274 RLHSKRKAPESESTM
+274 LHGKRKDPEAESTM
-289 INLDIGET
+289 INLDIGEK

-307 LRAVATGNFKKAGL
+307 LRAVATGNFKNAGL
-321 EREVSDAIAKRT
+321 EREVSEAIAQRV
-333 GRDPDGIFLSYEAM
+333 GRDADGIYLSYEAM
-347 GYGLRQQQMRMQS
+347 GYGLRQMQLARMQS

-380 IESLRAQAVIGQLGA
+380 IEALRAQAVVGQLGA

-425 TDSDLAF
+425 ADSDLSF

-444 AVPITRRIMTQSTP
+444 AVPITRRIMNQSTP
-458 DIEALVLGDIMR
+458 DIEALVMADIMR

-476 DHGALY
+476 DQGALY
-482 GSGASNQPT
+482 GSGLGNEPT
-491 GIVNTSGIGAI
+491 GIANTSGIGAVSF
-502 AFTTPG
+502 ATPNS
-508 KPTWEEIVQ
+508 PTWAETVQ

-527 DANTMAYLMRPSMR
+527 DANTMAYLMRPSLR
-541 GTLKSTE
+541 GKLKTTE
-548 KAAGTAKFMWEG
+548 KASGTGQFIWQN

-572 QVNAGQILFGDYSQ
+572 QMNAGQMLFGDFSQ

>member
-226 PRKQKEDAEPS
+226 PRKPKEDAEPS

-502 AFTTPG
+502 AFTAPG

>member
-1 MVMMM
+1 MNV
-6 KLNKV
+6 NKV
-11 TADMFR
+11 TAAMLR
-17 KGECPVM
+17 KGQCPVM
-24 QRDMA
+24 QRDMEA
-29 ADVESVDEE
+29 QIEKVDEE
-38 SRVVTLSF
+38 SRIVTLSF

-54 WGWVETLGHN
+54 WGWVETLGHE
-64 EGECDLSRIT
+64 EGECDLARIN

-83 NWNDQRGAIQK
+83 NWNDQRGVIQK
-94 AWIKNGRGYA
+94 AWIEKGRGYA

-115 QLLVD
+115 QLLID

-137 AQLVREEKG
+137 AKLTREEND
-146 LEYYR
+146 LDYYR

-168 PTVGLGRAE
+168 PTVGVGRNAE
-177 EIQINPVKITTT
+177 TNDNPVKITTT

-194 DDDEIQVVD
+194 DDIEIQD
-203 APAEQTA
+203 NNAPDETAE
-210 RSVSPES
+210 RSVSPET
-217 TNTQRTFAE
+217 TNQTKREFAE
-226 PRKQKEDAEPS
+226 PRKVKTSPEASD
-237 AAQRIAETASQ
+237 AQRIAETARQ
-248 YGAEGLGNE
+248 YGATELGND

-263 SYEEFNNALIE
+263 SYEEFNKALIRE
-274 RLHSKRKAPESESTM
+274 LHGKRKDPEAESTM
-289 INLDIGET
+289 INLDIGEN

-321 EREVSDAIAKRT
+321 EREVSEAIAKRV
-333 GRDPDGIFLSYEAM
+333 GRDADGIYLSYEAM
-347 GYGLRQQQMRMQS
+347 GYGLRQMQLARMQS
-360 AGTAGKGAEL
+360 AGGAGKGAEL

-380 IESLRAQAVIGQLGA
+380 IEALRAQAVVGQLGA

-425 TDSDLAF
+425 TDSDLSF

-444 AVPITRRIMTQSTP
+444 AVPITRRIMNQSTP
-458 DIEALVLGDIMR
+458 DIEALVMADIMR

-476 DHGALY
+476 DQGALY
-482 GSGASNQPT
+482 GSGIGNEPT
-491 GIVNTSGIGAI
+491 GIANTSGIGAI
-502 AFTTPG
+502 SFATPNS
-508 KPTWEEIVQ
+508 PTWAETVA

-527 DANTMAYLMRPSMR
+527 DANTMAYLMRPSLR
-541 GTLKSTE
+541 GKLKTTE
-548 KAAGTAKFMWEG
+548 KASGTGQFIWQN

-572 QVNAGQILFGDYSQ
+572 QMNAGQMLFGDFSQ

>member
-1 MVMMM
+1 MNV
-6 KLNKV
+6 NKV
-11 TADMFR
+11 TAAMLR
-17 KGECPVM
+17 KGQCPVM
-24 QRDMA
+24 QRDMEA
-29 ADVESVDEE
+29 QIEKVDEE
-38 SRVVTLSF
+38 SRIVTLSF

-54 WGWVETLGHN
+54 WGWVETLGHE
-64 EGECDLSRIT
+64 EGECDLARIN

-83 NWNDQRGAIQK
+83 NWNDQRGVIQK
-94 AWIKNGRGYA
+94 AWIEKGRGYA

-115 QLLVD
+115 QLLID

-137 AQLVREEKG
+137 AKLTREEND
-146 LEYYR
+146 LDYYR

-168 PTVGLGRAE
+168 PTVGVGRNAE
-177 EIQINPVKITTT
+177 TNDNPVKITTT

-194 DDDEIQVVD
+194 DDTKIQDNNAPDET
-203 APAEQTA
+203 AE
-210 RSVSPES
+210 RSESPET
-217 TNTQRTFAE
+217 TNQTKREFAE
-226 PRKQKEDAEPS
+226 PRKVKTSPEASD
-237 AAQRIAETASQ
+237 AQRIAETARQ
-248 YGAEGLGNE
+248 YGATELGND

-263 SYEEFNNALIE
+263 SYEEFNKALIRE
-274 RLHSKRKAPESESTM
+274 LHGKRKDPEAESTM
-289 INLDIGET
+289 INLDVSEK

-307 LRAVATGNFKKAGL
+307 LRAVATGNFKNAGL
-321 EREVSDAIAKRT
+321 EREMSEAIAQKV
-333 GRDPDGIFLSYEAM
+333 GRDADGIYLSYEAM
-347 GYGLRQQQMRMQS
+347 GYGLRQMQLARMQS
-360 AGTAGKGAEL
+360 AGGAGKGAEL

-380 IESLRAQAVIGQLGA
+380 IEALRAQAVVGQLGA

-419 EEDGAA
+419 EEDGEA
-425 TDSDLAF
+425 TDSDLSF

-444 AVPITRRIMTQSTP
+444 AVPITRRIMNQSTP
-458 DIEALVLGDIMR
+458 DIEALVMADIMR

-476 DHGALY
+476 DQGALY
-482 GSGASNQPT
+482 GSGIGNEPT
-491 GIVNTSGIGAI
+491 GIANTSGIGAI
-502 AFTTPG
+502 SFATPNS
-508 KPTWEEIVQ
+508 PTWAETVA

-527 DANTMAYLMRPSMR
+527 DANTMAYLMRPSLR
-541 GTLKSTE
+541 GKLKTTE
-548 KAAGTAKFMWEG
+548 KASGTGQFIWQN

-572 QVNAGQILFGDYSQ
+572 QMNAGQMLFGDFSQ

>member
-1 MVMMM
+1 M
-6 KLNKV
+6 
-11 TADMFR
+11 
-17 KGECPVM
+17 G
-24 QRDMA
+24 
-29 ADVESVDEE
+29 
-38 SRVVTLSF
+38 
-46 SSEYEVER
+46 
-54 WGWVETLGHN
+54 ETLGHE
-64 EGECDLSRIT
+64 EGECDLARIN

-83 NWNDQRGAIQK
+83 NWNDQRGVIQK
-94 AWIKNGRGYA
+94 AWIEKGRGYA

-115 QLLVD
+115 QLLID

-137 AQLVREEKG
+137 AKLTREEND
-146 LEYYR
+146 LDYYR

-168 PTVGLGRAE
+168 PTVGVGRNAE
-177 EIQINPVKITTT
+177 TNDNPVKITTT

-194 DDDEIQVVD
+194 DDIEIQD
-203 APAEQTA
+203 NNAPDESAD
-210 RSVSPES
+210 RSVSPET
-217 TNTQRTFAE
+217 TNQTKRDFAE
-226 PRKQKEDAEPS
+226 PRKVKTAPEVSD
-237 AAQRIAETASQ
+237 AQRIAETARQ
-248 YGAEGLGNE
+248 YGATDLGNS

-263 SYEEFNNALIE
+263 SYEEFNTALIRE
-274 RLHSKRKAPESESTM
+274 LHGKRKDPEAESTM
-289 INLDIGET
+289 INLDIGEN

-321 EREVSDAIAKRT
+321 EREVSEAIAKRV
-333 GRDPDGIFLSYEAM
+333 GRDADGIYLSYEAM
-347 GYGLRQQQMRMQS
+347 GYGLRQMQLARMQS
-360 AGTAGKGAEL
+360 AGGAGKGAEL

-380 IESLRAQAVIGQLGA
+380 IEALRAQAVVGQLGA

-425 TDSDLAF
+425 TDSDLSF

-444 AVPITRRIMTQSTP
+444 AVPITRRIMNQSTP
-458 DIEALVLGDIMR
+458 DIEALVMADIMR

-476 DHGALY
+476 DQGALY
-482 GSGASNQPT
+482 GSGIGNEPT

-502 AFTTPG
+502 AFATPNS
-508 KPTWEEIVQ
+508 PTWAETVA

-527 DANTMAYLMRPSMR
+527 DANTMAYLMRPSLR
-541 GTLKSTE
+541 GKLKTTE
-548 KAAGTAKFMWEG
+548 KASGTGQFIWQN

-572 QVNAGQILFGDYSQ
+572 QMNAGQMLFGDFSQ

>member
-1 MVMMM
+1 MNV
-6 KLNKV
+6 NKV
-11 TADMFR
+11 TAAMLR
-17 KGECPVM
+17 KGQCPVM
-24 QRDMA
+24 QRDMEA
-29 ADVESVDEE
+29 QIEKVDEE
-38 SRVVTLSF
+38 SRIVTLSF

-54 WGWVETLGHN
+54 WGWVETLGHE
-64 EGECDLSRIT
+64 EGECDLARIN

-83 NWNDQRGAIQK
+83 NWNDQRGVIQK
-94 AWIKNGRGYA
+94 AWIEKGRGYA

-115 QLLVD
+115 QLLID

-137 AQLVREEKG
+137 AKLIREEND
-146 LEYYR
+146 LDYYR

-168 PTVGLGRAE
+168 PTVGVGRNAE
-177 EIQINPVKITTT
+177 TNDNPVKITTT

-194 DDDEIQVVD
+194 DDIEIQD
-203 APAEQTA
+203 NNAPDETAE
-210 RSVSPES
+210 RSVSPET
-217 TNTQRTFAE
+217 TNQTKREFAE
-226 PRKQKEDAEPS
+226 PRKVKTAPEASD
-237 AAQRIAETASQ
+237 AQRIAETARQ
-248 YGAEGLGNE
+248 YGATDLGNN

-263 SYEEFNNALIE
+263 SYEEFNSALIRE
-274 RLHSKRKAPESESTM
+274 LHGKRKDPEAESTM
-289 INLDIGET
+289 INLDIGEN

-321 EREVSDAIAKRT
+321 EREVSEAIAKRV
-333 GRDPDGIFLSYEAM
+333 GRDADGIYLSYEAM
-347 GYGLRQQQMRMQS
+347 GYGLRQMQLARMQS

-380 IESLRAQAVIGQLGA
+380 IEALRAQAVVGQLGA

-425 TDSDLAF
+425 TDSDLSF

-444 AVPITRRIMTQSTP
+444 AVPITRRIMNQSTP
-458 DIEALVLGDIMR
+458 DIEALVMADIMR

-476 DHGALY
+476 DQGALY
-482 GSGASNQPT
+482 GSSIGNEPT

-502 AFTTPG
+502 AFATPNS
-508 KPTWEEIVQ
+508 PTWAETVA

-527 DANTMAYLMRPSMR
+527 DANTMAYLMRPSLR
-541 GTLKSTE
+541 GKLKTTE
-548 KAAGTAKFMWEG
+548 KASGTGQFIWQN

-572 QVNAGQILFGDYSQ
+572 QMNAGQMLFGDFSQ

>member
-1 MVMMM
+1 MNV
-6 KLNKV
+6 NKV
-11 TADMFR
+11 TAAMLR
-17 KGECPVM
+17 KGQCPVM
-24 QRDMA
+24 QRDMEA
-29 ADVESVDEE
+29 QIEKVDEE
-38 SRVVTLSF
+38 SRIVTLSF

-54 WGWVETLGHN
+54 WGWVETLGHAD
-64 EGECDLSRIT
+64 GECDLSRIN

-83 NWNDQRGAIQK
+83 NWTDQRGVIQK
-94 AWIKNGRGYA
+94 AWIENGRGYA
-104 EIKMSRNPLGQ
+104 DIKMSRNPLGQ
-115 QLLVD
+115 QLLID
-120 MQDEIRVNV
+120 MQDEIRVTV

-137 AQLVREEKG
+137 AKLMREEDD
-146 LEYYR
+146 LDYYR

-168 PTVGLGRAE
+168 PTVGVGRNAE
-177 EIQINPVKITTT
+177 TNNHPVKITTT

-194 DDDEIQVVD
+194 DDIEIQD
-203 APAEQTA
+203 NNAPDETAE
-210 RSVSPES
+210 RSVSPET
-217 TNTQRTFAE
+217 TNQAHREFAE
-226 PRKQKEDAEPS
+226 PRKVKTAPETSD
-237 AAQRIAETASQ
+237 AQRIAETARQ
-248 YGAEGLGNE
+248 YGATDLGNS

-263 SYEEFNNALIE
+263 SYEEFNTALIRE
-274 RLHSKRKAPESESTM
+274 LHGKKKDPEAESTM
-289 INLDIGET
+289 INLDIGEN

-321 EREVSDAIAKRT
+321 EREVSEAIAKRV
-333 GRDPDGIFLSYEAM
+333 GRDADGIYLSYEAM
-347 GYGLRQQQMRMQS
+347 GYGLRQMQLARMQS
-360 AGTAGKGAEL
+360 AGGAGKGAEL

-380 IESLRAQAVIGQLGA
+380 IEALRAQAVVGQLGA

-425 TDSDLAF
+425 TDSDLSF

-444 AVPITRRIMTQSTP
+444 AVPITRRIMNQSTP
-458 DIEALVLGDIMR
+458 DIEALVMSDIMR

-476 DHGALY
+476 DQGALY
-482 GSGASNQPT
+482 GSGVGNEPI
-491 GIVNTSGIGAI
+491 GIANTSGIGALSF
-502 AFTTPG
+502 ATPG
-508 KPTWEEIVQ
+508 SPTWAETVA

-527 DANTMAYLMRPSMR
+527 DANTMAYLMRPSLR
-541 GTLKSTE
+541 GKLKTTE
-548 KAAGTAKFMWEG
+548 KAEGTGQFIWQG

-572 QVNAGQILFGDYSQ
+572 QMNAGQMLFGDFSQ

>member
-1 MVMMM
+1 MNV
-6 KLNKV
+6 NKV
-11 TADMFR
+11 TAAMLR
-17 KGECPVM
+17 KGQCPVM
-24 QRDMA
+24 QRDMEA
-29 ADVESVDEE
+29 QIEKVDEE
-38 SRVVTLSF
+38 SRIVTLSF

-54 WGWVETLGHN
+54 WGWVETLGHD
-64 EGECDLSRIT
+64 EGECDLARIN

-83 NWNDQRGAIQK
+83 NWNDQRGVIQK
-94 AWIKNGRGYA
+94 AWIEKGRGYA
-104 EIKMSRNPLGQ
+104 EIKLSRNPLGQ
-115 QLLVD
+115 QLLID
-120 MQDEIRVNV
+120 MQDEIRVNE

-137 AQLVREEKG
+137 AKLTREEND
-146 LEYYR
+146 LDYYR

-168 PTVGLGRAE
+168 PTVGVGRNAE
-177 EIQINPVKITTT
+177 TNDNPEKITTT

-194 DDDEIQVVD
+194 DDTKIQDNNAPDET
-203 APAEQTA
+203 AE
-210 RSVSPES
+210 RSESPET
-217 TNTQRTFAE
+217 TNQTKREFAE
-226 PRKQKEDAEPS
+226 PRKVKTSPEASD
-237 AAQRIAETASQ
+237 AQRIAETARQ
-248 YGAEGLGNE
+248 YGATDLGNN

-263 SYEEFNNALIE
+263 SYEEFNSALIRE
-274 RLHSKRKAPESESTM
+274 LHGKRKDPEAESTM
-289 INLDIGET
+289 INLDIGEN

-321 EREVSDAIAKRT
+321 EREVSEAIAKRV
-333 GRDPDGIFLSYEAM
+333 GRDADGIYLSYEAM
-347 GYGLRQQQMRMQS
+347 GYGLRQMQLARMQS

-380 IESLRAQAVIGQLGA
+380 IEALRAQAVAGQLGA

-425 TDSDLAF
+425 TDSDLSF

-444 AVPITRRIMTQSTP
+444 AVPITRRIMNQSTP
-458 DIEALVLGDIMR
+458 DIEALVMADIMR

-476 DHGALY
+476 DQGALY
-482 GSGASNQPT
+482 GSGIGNEPT
-491 GIVNTSGIGAI
+491 GIANTSGIGAI
-502 AFTTPG
+502 AFATPNS
-508 KPTWEEIVQ
+508 PTWAETVA

-527 DANTMAYLMRPSMR
+527 DANTMAYLMRPSLR
-541 GTLKSTE
+541 GKLKTTE
-548 KAAGTAKFMWEG
+548 KASGTGQFIWQN

-572 QVNAGQILFGDYSQ
+572 QMNAGQMLFGDFSQ

>member
-1 MVMMM
+1 MNV
-6 KLNKV
+6 NKV
-11 TADMFR
+11 TAVMLR
-17 KGECPVM
+17 KGQCPVM

-29 ADVESVDEE
+29 AEVESIDEE

-54 WGWVETLGHN
+54 WGWVETLGHDD
-64 EGECDLSRIT
+64 GECDLSRLN

-83 NWNDQRGAIQK
+83 SWSDQRGVIQK

-115 QLLVD
+115 QLLID

-137 AQLVREEKG
+137 AKLIREEDG
-146 LEYYR
+146 IDYYR

-168 PTVGLGRAE
+168 PTVGVGRSADV
-177 EIQINPVKITTT
+177 QINPVKITTT

-194 DDDEIQVVD
+194 DDTEIQETN
-203 APAEQTA
+203 APASSTE
-210 RSVSPES
+210 RSSVSPDS
-217 TNTQRTFAE
+217 SKSNQRNFAE
-226 PRKQKEDAEPS
+226 PRKAAAES
-237 AAQRIAETASQ
+237 ETSDAQRIAETARQ
-248 YGAEGLGNE
+248 YGATELGND

-263 SYEEFNNALIE
+263 SYEDFNSALIKE
-274 RLHSKRKAPESESTM
+274 LHGKRQDPETESTM
-289 INLDIGET
+289 INLDIGEN

-321 EREVSDAIAKRT
+321 EREVSDAIAKKT
-333 GRDPDGIFLSYEAM
+333 GRDADGIYLSYEAM
-347 GYGLRQQQMRMQS
+347 GYGLRQLQLARMQS

-380 IESLRAQAVIGQLGA
+380 IEALRAQAVVGQLGA
-395 RMVSGLVGDVDIP
+395 RVVSGLVGDVDIP
-408 KQNGSATFYWV
+408 KQNGSASFYWV
-419 EEDGAA
+419 EEDGEA
-425 TDSDLAF
+425 TDSDISF

-458 DIEALVLGDIMR
+458 DIEALVMADIMR

-476 DHGALY
+476 DQGALY
-482 GSGASNQPT
+482 GSGLGNEPT
-491 GIVNTSGIGAI
+491 GIFNTSGIGAV
-502 AFTTPG
+502 AFTTAG
-508 KPTWEEIVQ
+508 KPTWAEIVE

-527 DANTMAYLMRPSMR
+527 DANTMAYLMRPSLR
-541 GTLKSTE
+541 GTLKTTE
-548 KAAGTAKFMWEG
+548 KAASTGQFIWQN
-560 GRVNDYNAAVTT
+560 GRVNDYTAAVTT
-572 QVNAGQILFGDYSQ
+572 QMNAGQIGFGDFSQ

>member
-1 MVMMM
+1 VNV
-6 KLNKV
+6 NKV
-11 TADMFR
+11 TAAMLR
-17 KGECPVM
+17 KGQCPVM
-24 QRDMA
+24 QRDMEA
-29 ADVESVDEE
+29 QIEKVDEE
-38 SRVVTLSF
+38 SRIVTLSF

-54 WGWVETLGHN
+54 WGWVETLGHE
-64 EGECDLSRIT
+64 EGECDLARIN

-83 NWNDQRGAIQK
+83 NWNDQRGVIQK
-94 AWIKNGRGYA
+94 AWIEKGRGYA

-115 QLLVD
+115 QLLID

-137 AQLVREEKG
+137 AKLTREEND
-146 LEYYR
+146 LDYYR

-168 PTVGLGRAE
+168 PTVGVGRNAE
-177 EIQINPVKITTT
+177 TNDNPVKITTT

-194 DDDEIQVVD
+194 DDTKIQDNNAPDET
-203 APAEQTA
+203 AE
-210 RSVSPES
+210 RSESPET
-217 TNTQRTFAE
+217 TNQTKREFAE
-226 PRKQKEDAEPS
+226 PRKVKTSPEASD
-237 AAQRIAETASQ
+237 AQRIAETARQ
-248 YGAEGLGNE
+248 YGATELGND

-263 SYEEFNNALIE
+263 SYEEFNKALIRE
-274 RLHSKRKAPESESTM
+274 LHGKRKDPEAESTM
-289 INLDIGET
+289 INLDVSEK

-307 LRAVATGNFKKAGL
+307 LRAVATGNFKNAGL
-321 EREVSDAIAKRT
+321 EREMSEAIAQKV
-333 GRDPDGIFLSYEAM
+333 GRDADGIYLSYEAM
-347 GYGLRQQQMRMQS
+347 GYGLRQMQLARMQS
-360 AGTAGKGAEL
+360 AGGAGKGAEL

-380 IESLRAQAVIGQLGA
+380 IEALRAQAVVGQLGA

-419 EEDGAA
+419 EEDGEA
-425 TDSDLAF
+425 TDSDLSF

-444 AVPITRRIMTQSTP
+444 AVPITRRIMNQSTP
-458 DIEALVLGDIMR
+458 DIEALVMADIMR

-476 DHGALY
+476 DQGALY
-482 GSGASNQPT
+482 GSGIGNEPT
-491 GIVNTSGIGAI
+491 GIANTSGIGAI
-502 AFTTPG
+502 SFATPNS
-508 KPTWEEIVQ
+508 PTWAETVA

-527 DANTMAYLMRPSMR
+527 DANTMAYLMRPSLR
-541 GTLKSTE
+541 GKLKTTE
-548 KAAGTAKFMWEG
+548 KASGTGQFIWQN

-572 QVNAGQILFGDYSQ
+572 QMNAGQMLFGDFSQ

>member
-1 MVMMM
+1 MNV
-6 KLNKV
+6 NKV
-11 TADMFR
+11 TAAMLR
-17 KGECPVM
+17 KGQCPVM
-24 QRDMA
+24 QRDMEA
-29 ADVESVDEE
+29 QIEKVDEE
-38 SRVVTLSF
+38 SRIVTLSF

-54 WGWVETLGHN
+54 WGWVETLGH
-64 EGECDLSRIT
+64 EDGECDLARIN

-83 NWNDQRGAIQK
+83 NWNDQRGVIQK
-94 AWIKNGRGYA
+94 AWIEKGRGYA

-115 QLLVD
+115 QLLID

-137 AQLVREEKG
+137 AKLTREENN
-146 LEYYR
+146 LDYYR

-168 PTVGLGRAE
+168 PTVGVGRNAE
-177 EIQINPVKITTT
+177 TNDNPVKITTT

-194 DDDEIQVVD
+194 DDTKIQDNNAPDE
-203 APAEQTA
+203 AAE
-210 RSVSPES
+210 RSVSPET
-217 TNTQRTFAE
+217 TNQTKREFAE
-226 PRKQKEDAEPS
+226 PRKVKTAPETSD
-237 AAQRIAETASQ
+237 AQRIAETARQ
-248 YGAEGLGNE
+248 YGATDLGNS

-263 SYEEFNNALIE
+263 SYEEFNSALIRE
-274 RLHSKRKAPESESTM
+274 LHGKRKDPEAESTM
-289 INLDIGET
+289 INLDVSEK

-307 LRAVATGNFKKAGL
+307 LRAVATGNFKNAGL
-321 EREVSDAIAKRT
+321 EREMSEAIAQKV
-333 GRDPDGIFLSYEAM
+333 GRDADGIYLSYEAM
-347 GYGLRQQQMRMQS
+347 GYGLRQMQLARIQS
-360 AGTAGKGAEL
+360 AGGAGKGAEL

-380 IESLRAQAVIGQLGA
+380 IEALRAQAVVGQLGA

-425 TDSDLAF
+425 TDSDLSF

-444 AVPITRRIMTQSTP
+444 AVPITRRIMNQSTP
-458 DIEALVLGDIMR
+458 DIEALVMADIMR

-476 DHGALY
+476 DQGALY
-482 GSGASNQPT
+482 GSGIGNEPT
-491 GIVNTSGIGAI
+491 GIANTSGIGAI
-502 AFTTPG
+502 AFASPNN
-508 KPTWEEIVQ
+508 PTWAEMVQ
-517 FETDVAEANA
+517 FENDVAEANA
-527 DANTMAYLMRPSMR
+527 DANTMAYLMRPSLR
-541 GTLKSTE
+541 GKLKTTE
-548 KAAGTAKFMWEG
+548 KASGTGQFIWEK

-572 QVNAGQILFGDYSQ
+572 QMAAGQMLFGDFSQ

>member
-38 SRVVTLSF
+38 NRVVTLSF

-419 EEDGAA
+419 EEDG
-425 TDSDLAF
+425 TPSDSDLAF

-476 DHGALY
+476 DNGALY
-482 GSGASNQPT
+482 GTGANNQPT

-508 KPTWEEIVQ
+508 KPTWQEIVQ

>member
-1 MVMMM
+1 MNV
-6 KLNKV
+6 NKV
-11 TADMFR
+11 TAAMLR
-17 KGECPVM
+17 KGQCPVM
-24 QRDMA
+24 QRDMEA
-29 ADVESVDEE
+29 QIEKVDEE
-38 SRVVTLSF
+38 SRIVTLSF

-54 WGWVETLGHN
+54 WGWVETLGHE
-64 EGECDLSRIT
+64 EGECDLARIN

-83 NWNDQRGAIQK
+83 NWNDQRGVIQK
-94 AWIKNGRGYA
+94 AWIEKGRGYA

-115 QLLVD
+115 QLLID

-137 AQLVREEKG
+137 AKLTREEND
-146 LEYYR
+146 LDYYR

-168 PTVGLGRAE
+168 PTVGVGRNAE
-177 EIQINPVKITTT
+177 TNDNPVKITTT

-194 DDDEIQVVD
+194 DDTKIQDNNAPDET
-203 APAEQTA
+203 AE
-210 RSVSPES
+210 RSESPET
-217 TNTQRTFAE
+217 TNQTKREFAE
-226 PRKQKEDAEPS
+226 PRKVKTSPEASD
-237 AAQRIAETASQ
+237 AQRIAETARQ
-248 YGAEGLGNE
+248 YGATELGND

-263 SYEEFNNALIE
+263 SYEEFNKALIRE
-274 RLHSKRKAPESESTM
+274 LHGKRKDPEAESTM
-289 INLDIGET
+289 INLDVSEK

-307 LRAVATGNFKKAGL
+307 LRAVATGNFKNAGL
-321 EREVSDAIAKRT
+321 EREMSEAIAQKV
-333 GRDPDGIFLSYEAM
+333 GRDADGIYLSYEAM
-347 GYGLRQQQMRMQS
+347 GYGLRQMQLARMQS
-360 AGTAGKGAEL
+360 AGGAGKGAEL

-380 IESLRAQAVIGQLGA
+380 IEALRAQAVVGQLGA

-419 EEDGAA
+419 EEDGEA
-425 TDSDLAF
+425 TDSDLSF

-444 AVPITRRIMTQSTP
+444 AVPITRRIMNQSTP
-458 DIEALVLGDIMR
+458 DIEALVMADIMR

-476 DHGALY
+476 DQGALY
-482 GSGASNQPT
+482 GSGIGNEPT

-502 AFTTPG
+502 AFATPNS
-508 KPTWEEIVQ
+508 PTWAETVA

-527 DANTMAYLMRPSMR
+527 DANTMAYLMRPSLR
-541 GTLKSTE
+541 GKLKTTE
-548 KAAGTAKFMWEG
+548 KASGTGQFIWQN

-572 QVNAGQILFGDYSQ
+572 QMNAGQMLFGDFSQ

>member
-1 MVMMM
+1 MNV
-6 KLNKV
+6 NKV
-11 TADMFR
+11 TAAMLR
-17 KGECPVM
+17 KGQCPVM
-24 QRDMA
+24 QRDMEA
-29 ADVESVDEE
+29 QIEKVDEE
-38 SRVVTLSF
+38 SRIVTLSF

-54 WGWVETLGHN
+54 WGWVETLGHE
-64 EGECDLSRIT
+64 EGECDLARIN

-83 NWNDQRGAIQK
+83 NWNDQRGVIQK
-94 AWIKNGRGYA
+94 AWIEKGRGYA

-115 QLLVD
+115 QLLID

-137 AQLVREEKG
+137 AKLTREEND
-146 LEYYR
+146 LDYYR

-168 PTVGLGRAE
+168 PTVGVGRNAE
-177 EIQINPVKITTT
+177 TNDNPVKITTT

-194 DDDEIQVVD
+194 DDIEIQD
-203 APAEQTA
+203 NNAPDETAE
-210 RSVSPES
+210 RSVSPET
-217 TNTQRTFAE
+217 TNQTKREFAE
-226 PRKQKEDAEPS
+226 PRKVKTSPETSD
-237 AAQRIAETASQ
+237 AQRIAETARQ
-248 YGAEGLGNE
+248 YGATELGND

-263 SYEEFNNALIE
+263 SYEEFNKALIRE
-274 RLHSKRKAPESESTM
+274 LHGKRKDPEAESTM
-289 INLDIGET
+289 INLDIGEN

-321 EREVSDAIAKRT
+321 EREVSEAIAKRV
-333 GRDPDGIFLSYEAM
+333 GRDADGIYLSYEAM
-347 GYGLRQQQMRMQS
+347 GYGLRQMQLARMQS
-360 AGTAGKGAEL
+360 AGGAGKGAEL

-380 IESLRAQAVIGQLGA
+380 IEALRAQAVVGQLGA

-425 TDSDLAF
+425 TDSDLSF

-444 AVPITRRIMTQSTP
+444 AVPITRRIMNQSTP
-458 DIEALVLGDIMR
+458 DIEALVMADIMR

-476 DHGALY
+476 DQGALY
-482 GSGASNQPT
+482 GSGIGNEPT
-491 GIVNTSGIGAI
+491 GIANTSGIGAI
-502 AFTTPG
+502 AFASPNN
-508 KPTWEEIVQ
+508 PTWAEMVQ
-517 FETDVAEANA
+517 FENDVAEANA
-527 DANTMAYLMRPSMR
+527 DANTMAYLMRPSLR
-541 GTLKSTE
+541 GKLKTTE
-548 KAAGTAKFMWEG
+548 KASGTGQFIWEK

-572 QVNAGQILFGDYSQ
+572 QMAAGQMLFGDFSQ

>member
-1 MVMMM
+1 MNV
-6 KLNKV
+6 NKV
-11 TADMFR
+11 TAAMLR
-17 KGECPVM
+17 KGQCPVM
-24 QRDMA
+24 QRDMEA
-29 ADVESVDEE
+29 QIEKVDEE
-38 SRVVTLSF
+38 SRIVTLSF

-54 WGWVETLGHN
+54 WGWVETLGHE
-64 EGECDLSRIT
+64 EGECDLARIN

-83 NWNDQRGAIQK
+83 NWNDQRGVIQK
-94 AWIKNGRGYA
+94 AWIEKGRGYA

-115 QLLVD
+115 QLLID

-137 AQLVREEKG
+137 AKLTREEND
-146 LEYYR
+146 LDYYR

-168 PTVGLGRAE
+168 PTVGVGRNAE
-177 EIQINPVKITTT
+177 TNDNPVKITTT

-194 DDDEIQVVD
+194 DDIEIQD
-203 APAEQTA
+203 NNAPDETAE
-210 RSVSPES
+210 RSVSPET
-217 TNTQRTFAE
+217 TNQTKREFAE
-226 PRKQKEDAEPS
+226 PRKVKTSPEASD
-237 AAQRIAETASQ
+237 AQRIAETARQ
-248 YGAEGLGNE
+248 YGATELGND

-263 SYEEFNNALIE
+263 SYEEFNKALIRE
-274 RLHSKRKAPESESTM
+274 LHGKRKDPEAESTM
-289 INLDIGET
+289 INLDIGEN

-321 EREVSDAIAKRT
+321 EREVSEAIAKRV
-333 GRDPDGIFLSYEAM
+333 GRDADGIYLSYEAM
-347 GYGLRQQQMRMQS
+347 GYGLRQMQLARMQS
-360 AGTAGKGAEL
+360 AGGAGKGAEL

-380 IESLRAQAVIGQLGA
+380 IEALRAQAVVGQLGA

-419 EEDGAA
+419 EEDGEA
-425 TDSDLAF
+425 TDSDLSF

-444 AVPITRRIMTQSTP
+444 AVPITRRIMNQSTP
-458 DIEALVLGDIMR
+458 DIEALVMADIMR

-476 DHGALY
+476 DQGALY
-482 GSGASNQPT
+482 GSGIGNEPT
-491 GIVNTSGIGAI
+491 GIANTSGIGAI
-502 AFTTPG
+502 AFATPNS
-508 KPTWEEIVQ
+508 PTWAETVA

-527 DANTMAYLMRPSMR
+527 DANTMAYLMRPSLR
-541 GTLKSTE
+541 GKLKTTE
-548 KAAGTAKFMWEG
+548 KASGTGQFIWQN

-572 QVNAGQILFGDYSQ
+572 QMNAGQMLFGDFSQ

>member
-1 MVMMM
+1 MNV
-6 KLNKV
+6 NKV
-11 TADMFR
+11 TAAMLR
-17 KGECPVM
+17 KGQCPVM
-24 QRDMA
+24 QRDMEA
-29 ADVESVDEE
+29 QIEKVDEE
-38 SRVVTLSF
+38 SRIVTLSF

-54 WGWVETLGHN
+54 WGWVETLGHE
-64 EGECDLSRIT
+64 EGECDLARIN

-83 NWNDQRGAIQK
+83 NWNDQRGVIQK
-94 AWIKNGRGYA
+94 AWIEKGRGYA

-115 QLLVD
+115 QLLID

-137 AQLVREEKG
+137 AKLTREEND
-146 LEYYR
+146 LDYYR

-168 PTVGLGRAE
+168 PTVGVGRNAE
-177 EIQINPVKITTT
+177 TNDNPVKITTT

-194 DDDEIQVVD
+194 DDTKIQDNNAPDET
-203 APAEQTA
+203 AE
-210 RSVSPES
+210 RSESPET
-217 TNTQRTFAE
+217 TNQTKREFAE
-226 PRKQKEDAEPS
+226 PRKVKTSPEASD
-237 AAQRIAETASQ
+237 AQRIAETARQ
-248 YGAEGLGNE
+248 YGATELGND

-263 SYEEFNNALIE
+263 SYEEFNKALIRE
-274 RLHSKRKAPESESTM
+274 LHGKRKDPEAESTM
-289 INLDIGET
+289 INLDVSEK

-307 LRAVATGNFKKAGL
+307 LRAVATGNFKNAGL
-321 EREVSDAIAKRT
+321 EREMSEAIAQKV
-333 GRDPDGIFLSYEAM
+333 GRDADGIYLSYEAM
-347 GYGLRQQQMRMQS
+347 GYGLRQMQLARMQS
-360 AGTAGKGAEL
+360 AGGAGKGAEL

-380 IESLRAQAVIGQLGA
+380 IEALRAQAVVGQLGA

-419 EEDGAA
+419 EEDGDA
-425 TDSDLAF
+425 TDSDLSF

-444 AVPITRRIMTQSTP
+444 AVPITRRIMNQSTP
-458 DIEALVLGDIMR
+458 DIEALVMADIMR

-476 DHGALY
+476 DQGALY
-482 GSGASNQPT
+482 GSGIGNEPT
-491 GIVNTSGIGAI
+491 GIANTSGIGAI
-502 AFTTPG
+502 SFATPNS
-508 KPTWEEIVQ
+508 PTWAETVA

-527 DANTMAYLMRPSMR
+527 DANTMAYLMRPSLR
-541 GTLKSTE
+541 GKLKTTE
-548 KAAGTAKFMWEG
+548 KASGTGQFIWQN

-572 QVNAGQILFGDYSQ
+572 QMNAGQMLFGDFSQ